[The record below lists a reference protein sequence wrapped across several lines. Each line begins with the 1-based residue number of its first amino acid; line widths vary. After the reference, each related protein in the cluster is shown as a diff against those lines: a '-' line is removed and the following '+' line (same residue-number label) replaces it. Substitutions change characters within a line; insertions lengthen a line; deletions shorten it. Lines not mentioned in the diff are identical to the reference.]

1 MRYPVTLT
9 PDSGGYVV
17 SFPHVPEALT
27 QGDSREEALEQ
38 ALDAL
43 VTALEFY
50 FEDNEP
56 IPVPGEDDASGDYV
70 ELPASVS
77 AKVLLLNAFIDARL
91 TQVELAARM
100 GVKKQEVTR
109 IFDLKHATKIDTVQ
123 KALSALGKTLE
134 LTVR

>member
-43 VTALEFY
+43 VTSLEFY
-50 FEDNEP
+50 FEDNES
-56 IPVPGEDDASGDYV
+56 IPVPGDDEVSVDYV
-70 ELPASVS
+70 ELPASVA
-77 AKVLLLNAFIDARL
+77 AKVLLLNAFVEARIS
-91 TQVELAARM
+91 QVDLAKRM

-109 IFDLKHATKIDTVQ
+109 LFDLRHSTKIDTIQ
-123 KALSALGKTLE
+123 GALQALGKRLV
-134 LTVR
+134 LAAN